1 MRRGTV
7 YGVRTKATG
16 GGRKERRRV
25 ADNKQR
31 WTERRSGAKTCVR
44 LNKTNTERKVTWRL
58 TDRRMKGR
66 DGQRD

>member
-44 LNKTNTERKVTWRL
+44 LNKTNTEKKVTWRL
-58 TDRRMKGR
+58 TDR
-66 DGQRD
+66 